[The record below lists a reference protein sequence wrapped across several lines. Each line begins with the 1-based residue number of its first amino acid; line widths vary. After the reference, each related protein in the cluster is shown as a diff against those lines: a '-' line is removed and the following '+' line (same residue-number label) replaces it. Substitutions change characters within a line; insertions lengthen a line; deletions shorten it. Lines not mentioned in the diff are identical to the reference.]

1 MMRVGGGVLDAPR
14 VCLIDAAYGWAV
26 REAVPCALGE
36 QLPMLFSSITFLYF
50 FLPITLILYYLAP
63 WKWKNH
69 ILLIA
74 SLLFY
79 ASGEP
84 RYVFLLMFSAF
95 VGWLHGLGFQK
106 YPGNKAIL
114 ISGVVWNLA
123 FLLFFKYA
131 DFLIGSVNGLLGTEL
146 PLLQLRLPIGIS
158 FFTFQNMSYVLD
170 VYWGNNKAERNLAS
184 YATYLCLFP
193 QLIAGPIV
201 RYSDVAR
208 ELRQRE
214 LQLEQV
220 SDGVLRLAVGLGKKV
235 LLANGLGQLAEMTV
249 ADGSV
254 LFAWLRAVAYALQI
268 YFDFSGYSDMAIGMG
283 HMMGFRFLEN
293 FDHPFLSRSVT
304 EFWRRWHMSLGTW
317 FRDYV
322 YIPLGGSRT
331 TKAKW
336 LRNVLVVWMLTGIWH
351 GASWNFLLWGLYY
364 GVLLLV
370 EKLWLGQYLKG
381 RVLPHLYVI
390 LITVFGFVLF
400 HHTDGSAAVR
410 EMGIMVG
417 LGGLP
422 FANATAL
429 YYLRSYAVLFLL
441 AIVGSTELPNRLS
454 ARLPEKA
461 RVALQPIFVLVLLV
475 LVTACLVDGSFN
487 PFLYFRF

>member
-1 MMRVGGGVLDAPR
+1 
-14 VCLIDAAYGWAV
+14 
-26 REAVPCALGE
+26 
-36 QLPMLFSSITFLYF
+36 MLFSSITFLYF
-50 FLPITLILYYLAP
+50 FLPFTLILYYLVP
-63 WKWKNH
+63 WKFKNH
-69 ILLIA
+69 VLLIA
-74 SLLFY
+74 SVLFY

-84 RYVFLLMFSAF
+84 KYVVLLLFSAF
-95 VGWLHGLGFQK
+95 IGWLHGLGFQK
-106 YPGNKAIL
+106 HPGSKKIL
-114 ISGVVWNLA
+114 LSGICWNLI

-131 DFLIGSVNGLLGTEL
+131 DFLIGSVNGLLGVKI
-146 PLLQLRLPIGIS
+146 PLLKVTLPIGIS

-170 VYWGNNKAERNLAS
+170 AYWGNCKVQKSLAS

-208 ELRQRE
+208 ELEDRS
-214 LQLEQV
+214 LPL
-220 SDGVLRLAVGLGKKV
+220 SNISNGVLRFAIGMGKKV
-235 LLANGLGQLAEMTV
+235 LLANALGQLAEMTV
-249 ADGSV
+249 TDGSV
-254 LFAWLRAVAYALQI
+254 LFSWLRAVAYALQI

-283 HMMGFRFLEN
+283 LMMGFHFLEN
-293 FDHPFLSRSVT
+293 FQYPFLSRSVT
-304 EFWRRWHMSLGTW
+304 EFWRRWHMSLGSW

-331 TKAKW
+331 SKGKW

-364 GVLLLV
+364 GVLLLI
-370 EKLWLGQYLKG
+370 EKLWLGKYLKG
-381 RVLPHLYVI
+381 KVLPHLYVI

-400 HHTDGSAAVR
+400 HSATAAQAIQEIGR
-410 EMGIMVG
+410 MIG

-422 FANATAL
+422 FVNQTAL
-429 YYLRSYAVLFLL
+429 YYLRSYGILFLL
-441 AIVGSTELPNRLS
+441 AFIGSTHWPRDWAVKFQNS
-454 ARLPEKA
+454 KA
-461 RVALQPIFVLVLLV
+461 MAIVQPLFVLALLL